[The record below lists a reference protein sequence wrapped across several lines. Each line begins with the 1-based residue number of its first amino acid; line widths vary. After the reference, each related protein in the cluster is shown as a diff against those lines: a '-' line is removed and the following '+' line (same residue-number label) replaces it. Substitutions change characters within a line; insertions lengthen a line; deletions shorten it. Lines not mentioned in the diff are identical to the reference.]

1 LVRHWISFTLLCA
14 QKIKNNLEDVKPKW
28 VRPCKKKEQSG
39 IHLIMKYLVDI
50 LSKMNGEKA
59 QSTLFYRK
67 TRQVGFKEKKFH
79 EKMI

>member
-59 QSTLFYRK
+59 QSTLFI
-67 TRQVGFKEKKFH
+67 EKHVRSDSKKRNFM
-79 EKMI
+79 KK